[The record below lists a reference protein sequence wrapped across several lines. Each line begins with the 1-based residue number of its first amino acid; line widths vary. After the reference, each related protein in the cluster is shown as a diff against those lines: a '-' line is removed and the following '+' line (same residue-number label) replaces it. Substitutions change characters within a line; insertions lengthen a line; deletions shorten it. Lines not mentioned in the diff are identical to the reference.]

1 MADHKESTLPAG
13 GSRPWNAGRVI
24 RNPGAPPFLLT
35 ADVDG
40 GTFRLRPAVRGDLPA
55 IVRLLADDSMG
66 AGRERQGDMEPY
78 ERAFEAIDADP
89 CHLLVVGE
97 LAPQG
102 AVGGPV
108 VATFQ
113 ISFLPGISRQ
123 GAWRS
128 QIEGVRVEVS
138 VRGQGIGGRMMQW
151 AIEES
156 RRRGCTL
163 MQLTTHKSRTAAH
176 RFYERLGFAA
186 DHEGMKLPL

>member
-1 MADHKESTLPAG
+1 
-13 GSRPWNAGRVI
+13 VI

-55 IVRLLADDSMG
+55 IVQLLADDSMG
-66 AGRERQGDMEPY
+66 AGRERQGDMELY
-78 ERAFEAIDADP
+78 ERAFQAIDADP
-89 CHLLVVGE
+89 SHLLVVGE

-128 QIEGVRVEVS
+128 QIEGVRVAAS
-138 VRGQGIGGRMMQW
+138 VRGQGVGGHMMQW

-163 MQLTTHKSRTAAH
+163 LQLTTHKSRTAAH